1 MFDRLLIATSNCFF
15 ACINS
20 IARSLRGHAVA
31 DISTEELQ
39 TLQAGMEGVDES
51 SAVFVLVD
59 VRSEAEY
66 AVSMIPGAITRQQYE
81 SDESKYRDRLVIPY
95 CTVGGRSYLYAR
107 QLVKS
112 GVQTQNYKPG
122 ILGWCHAKLPLVTSS
137 GKHTNRVHVYSS
149 VFKVPIEYIATT
161 QFPTK

>member
-20 IARSLRGHAVA
+20 ISRSLRGHSVA

-39 TLQAGMEGVDES
+39 ALQAGLTGPDDLP
-51 SAVFVLVD
+51 AVFVLVD

-81 SDESKYRDRLVIPY
+81 CDESKYTDRLVIPY

-107 QLVKS
+107 QLVKA
-112 GVQTQNYKPG
+112 GVQTRNYKPG
-122 ILGWCHAKLPLVTSS
+122 ILGWCQAKLPLVTSR
-137 GKHTNRVHVYSS
+137 GEDTNRVHVYSS
-149 VFKVPIEYIATT
+149 VFNAPVEYVSTT
-161 QFPTK
+161 EPPAK